1 LNALNYIIPALS
13 DAKLAQAAATALK
26 NICDTCRAA
35 LVDGVDSLITLYKE
49 VAKIGVE
56 VCCFSLHYIES
67 YAATAA
73 DFACYSTF

>member
-26 NICDTCRAA
+26 SICDTCRAA

-56 VCCFSLHYIES
+56 VCSFSLSYIES

-73 DFACYSTF
+73 DLAC